1 MWFILIRSPKK
12 KRRRTVAKHKKVM
25 SMEVKLLGIKHWSE
39 IGQISRVVALL
50 KQFEEKYELRWNS
63 KEEIVKMIDILEAQK
78 LVVTAEYEIERDR
91 ILVLEGRKPRGKVGN
106 GVGVGLGKGI

>member
-1 MWFILIRSPKK
+1 MAR
-12 KRRRTVAKHKKVM
+12 HKKVM
-25 SMEVKLLGIKHWSE
+25 SMEVKLLGIKHWSD

-50 KQFEEKYELRWNS
+50 EQFKSRNELRTCD
-63 KEEIVKMIDILEAQK
+63 KLAVDDTIAVLEAQK

>member
-1 MWFILIRSPKK
+1 M
-12 KRRRTVAKHKKVM
+12 AKHKKVM
-25 SMEVKLLGIKHWSE
+25 SMEVKELGIKHWSD

-50 KQFEEKYELRWNS
+50 EQFKSRNELRTYA
-63 KEEIVKMIDILEAQK
+63 KLAVDDTIAVLEAQK